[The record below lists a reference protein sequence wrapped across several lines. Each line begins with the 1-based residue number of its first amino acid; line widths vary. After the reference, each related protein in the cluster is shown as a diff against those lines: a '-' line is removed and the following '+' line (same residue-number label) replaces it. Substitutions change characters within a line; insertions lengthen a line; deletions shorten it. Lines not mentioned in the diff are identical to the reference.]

1 MKYTEQEKQAC
12 QMIHL
17 ATSGI
22 DLSRVRT
29 RPHLI
34 FKTRTK
40 LEKKQRHNFD
50 KIATSMLLFSYKN
63 HNLSI
68 KISLRGLKLET
79 FLKNMAVRRPLKA
92 AKLHGTHTHI
102 YSPPHQAHRLIHKH
116 AHTILNQKRT
126 RCSISLFRH
135 TFLYTK

>member
-29 RPHLI
+29 RNHLI

-40 LEKKQRHNFD
+40 LEKKQRHIFD
-50 KIATSMLLFSYKN
+50 KIATSVILNSYKN
-63 HNLSI
+63 HILNT
-68 KISLRGLKLET
+68 KILLCGLKLET
-79 FLKNMAVRRPLKA
+79 F
-92 AKLHGTHTHI
+92 
-102 YSPPHQAHRLIHKH
+102 
-116 AHTILNQKRT
+116 
-126 RCSISLFRH
+126 
-135 TFLYTK
+135 

>member
-1 MKYTEQEKQAC
+1 MKYTEQEKQAS

-29 RPHLI
+29 RHHLI

-40 LEKKQRHNFD
+40 LEKKQRHIFD

-79 FLKNMAVRRPLKA
+79 F
-92 AKLHGTHTHI
+92 
-102 YSPPHQAHRLIHKH
+102 
-116 AHTILNQKRT
+116 
-126 RCSISLFRH
+126 
-135 TFLYTK
+135 